1 MSEPE
6 MTAPA
11 AFEAAASAAPEDA
24 LILEL
29 DGFEGPLDLLLALAR
44 SQKVDLAKISILQ
57 LADQFLAFIES
68 VRKHRLELAADYLVM
83 AAWLAYLKSRLI
95 LPQAPA
101 AEGGTAEDAAAQLR
115 WRLQR
120 LENMRESA
128 ARLMARER
136 LDRDVI
142 SLSGVTTVIWLESI
156 NDYGFSKSSVE
167 DVTAGVA
174 SGVARMRAG
183 IPGVRILAGLLTSA
197 FGAAIPSHGS
207 AEVEAK
213 RLAYNEF
220 LKNCGLFDGVID
232 FATPTRDPETGG
244 LRAHMKPGSSI
255 GGPGDGL
262 HPNRIG
268 YLAMGGAV
276 DLSLLGA

>member
-1 MSEPE
+1 MVNQGI
-6 MTAPA
+6 
-11 AFEAAASAAPEDA
+11 SANEVIQPRVYDVTKPTDGGPSA
-24 LILEL
+24 L
-29 DGFEGPLDLLLALAR
+29 
-44 SQKVDLAKISILQ
+44 
-57 LADQFLAFIES
+57 
-68 VRKHRLELAADYLVM
+68 
-83 AAWLAYLKSRLI
+83 
-95 LPQAPA
+95 
-101 AEGGTAEDAAAQLR
+101 
-115 WRLQR
+115 
-120 LENMRESA
+120 
-128 ARLMARER
+128 ER
-136 LDRDVI
+136 VDRDVI

-220 LKNCGLFDGVID
+220 LRTCGLFDGIID
-232 FATPTRDPETGG
+232 FSTPTRDPETGG

-276 DLSLLGA
+276 DLSLLGV

>member
-1 MSEPE
+1 

-136 LDRDVI
+136 LDRDVFARGMPENVRVI
-142 SLSGVTTVIWLESI
+142 RTRKQVDSLYELLSSYSQQRIKQTGHKVYEMKRPEIFLIEEARSRLERVLGKIPEWTVLTRFLPLEWRIEGRSRTGI
-156 NDYGFSKSSVE
+156 ASTFSACLE
-167 DVTAGVA
+167 L
-174 SGVARMRAG
+174 ARDGKLELRQLTPFGDIFLRDRAME
-183 IPGVRILAGLLTSA
+183 
-197 FGAAIPSHGS
+197 GS
-207 AEVEAK
+207 
-213 RLAYNEF
+213 
-220 LKNCGLFDGVID
+220 
-232 FATPTRDPETGG
+232 T
-244 LRAHMKPGSSI
+244 
-255 GGPGDGL
+255 
-262 HPNRIG
+262 
-268 YLAMGGAV
+268 
-276 DLSLLGA
+276 